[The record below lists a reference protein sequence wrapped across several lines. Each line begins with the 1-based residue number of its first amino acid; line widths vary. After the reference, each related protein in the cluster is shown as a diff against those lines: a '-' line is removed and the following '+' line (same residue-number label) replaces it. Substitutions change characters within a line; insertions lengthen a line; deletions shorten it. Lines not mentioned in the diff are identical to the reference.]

1 MLPPVILFDLDDTIL
16 DDTGGA
22 SAAWEQA
29 CIDSGAPDGLYDA
42 IRAAGAWFWS
52 DADRHRTGRADLL
65 EARRTIAATALGN
78 LGLPDDGLSARI
90 SARLNE
96 LRDEAIA
103 PLPGAIETLDVLRGK
118 GVRLGLLTNG
128 SARHQRW
135 KIERFS
141 LEAHFDYVGI
151 EGEVGFGKP
160 EPEAFLRA
168 LRAFSAD
175 PADAWMVG
183 DNLVFDVGGAQAVG
197 MQGVWVDIRGRGL
210 PESPVAVP
218 DRIVTSIA
226 ELAG

>member
-1 MLPPVILFDLDDTIL
+1 MLPPVILLDLDDTIL

-29 CIDSGAPDGLYDA
+29 CIDSDAPDGLYDA
-42 IRAAGAWFWS
+42 IRAAGAWFWA
-52 DADRHRTGRADLL
+52 DPDRHRTGRADLL
-65 EARRTIAATALGN
+65 EARRSIAATALAN
-78 LGLPDDGLSARI
+78 LGLPDDGLAARI
-90 SARLNE
+90 SARLNA

-103 PLPGAIETLDVLRGK
+103 PLPGAIEALDVLRAR

-141 LEAHFDYVGI
+141 LAAHFDYVGI

-168 LRAFSAD
+168 LRAFSAE
-175 PADAWMVG
+175 PGEAWMVG

-197 MQGVWVDIRGRGL
+197 LHGVWVDVRGRGL
-210 PESPVAVP
+210 PEAPVAVP

-226 ELAG
+226 ELAD

>member
-52 DADRHRTGRADLL
+52 DPDRHRTGRADLL
-65 EARRTIAATALGN
+65 EARRTIAATALQN
-78 LGLPDDGLSARI
+78 LGLPDDGLSTRI
-90 SARLNE
+90 SARLNA

-103 PLPGAIETLDVLRGK
+103 PLPGAIDTLEVLRAG

-141 LEAHFDYVGI
+141 LESQFDYVGI
-151 EGEVGFGKP
+151 EGEVGVGKP
-160 EPEAFLRA
+160 DPESYLRA
-168 LRAFSAD
+168 LRALAVE
-175 PADAWMVG
+175 PGEAWMVG

-197 MQGVWVDIRGRGL
+197 MHGVWVDVRARGL
-210 PESPVAVP
+210 PDTPVAVP

-226 ELAG
+226 ELVG

>member
-1 MLPPVILFDLDDTIL
+1 MLPPVILLDLDDTIL

-29 CIDSGAPDGLYDA
+29 CIDSDAPAELYGA
-42 IRAAGAWFWS
+42 IRTAGAWFWS

-65 EARRTIAATALGN
+65 EARRTIAATALAN
-78 LGLPDDGLSARI
+78 LGLPDDGLSTRI
-90 SARLNE
+90 SARLNQ
-96 LRDEAIA
+96 LRDEAMA
-103 PLPGAIETLDVLRGK
+103 PLPGAIEALDVLRGR
-118 GVRLGLLTNG
+118 GIRLGLLTNG

-135 KIERFS
+135 KIDRFS

-168 LRAFSAD
+168 LRAFSAE
-175 PADAWMVG
+175 PGDAWMVG

-197 MQGVWVDIRGRGL
+197 MHGVWVDVRGRGL
-210 PESPVAVP
+210 PESPIAVP
-218 DRIVTSIA
+218 DRIVRSIA
-226 ELAG
+226 ELVD